1 MLCVLTYG
9 FQGPQIKLTN
19 IKPDTAQKCSRSI
32 YIPADRNHC
41 DKNLT
46 KDTCIKFTPG

>member
-9 FQGPQIKLTN
+9 FQGSNT
-19 IKPDTAQKCSRSI
+19 KPDTAQNCRSI
-32 YIPADRNHC
+32 YIPAVSGNHC